1 MPHIA
6 VAPDLVASAANQLER
21 IGSALSAANLTAAA
35 PTTTVMAA
43 GADEVST
50 AVAALFGGHAQEYQ
64 ALVARAEAFHQQFVQ
79 LMTTG
84 AGSYAAAEAANTT
97 PLQAVGQELL
107 AAINGPTQAIF
118 GRPLIGDGAAGT
130 ATDPNGGAGGLLN
143 GTGAIGYSH
152 PPAGV
157 GGGAGGA
164 AGLIPTGVWGGKG
177 ASGAAGGAGGSGG
190 WLCGNGGD
198 AQFAGHGGAG
208 GPGGTGGGGTADD
221 GVAGSNGSPGLFF
234 G

>member
-130 ATDPNGGAGGLLN
+130 ATDPNGGAGGLLYGN
-143 GTGAIGYSH
+143 GGNGYSETT
-152 PPAGV
+152 AGV
-157 GGGAGGA
+157 AGGAGGA
-164 AGLIPTGVWGGKG
+164 AGLIGN
-177 ASGAAGGAGGSGG
+177 GGSGG
-190 WLCGNGGD
+190 NGG
-198 AQFAGHGGAG
+198 
-208 GPGGTGGGGTADD
+208 
-221 GVAGSNGSPGLFF
+221 
-234 G
+234 